1 MQYPYLKRA
10 GRACEGFYS
19 SIHCVSPMAIYAI
32 KRGDES
38 NDRLQSRF
46 KQQAQKSRLVQVLR
60 KRKVHKKKPTKRLQR
75 IRALKR
81 EGYRAENK
89 KNQFYSNR

>member
-1 MQYPYLKRA
+1 MDELAARHTLPYA
-10 GRACEGFYS
+10 SAATMT
-19 SIHCVSPMAIYAI
+19 VYAI
-32 KRGDES
+32 KKGEES

-46 KQQAQKSRLVQVLR
+46 KKQVQEARFIKTLR
-60 KRKVHKKKPTKRLQR
+60 ERKVYRKKLTRRLQR

>member
-1 MQYPYLKRA
+1 MHWRA
-10 GRACEGFYS
+10 D
-19 SIHCVSPMAIYAI
+19 SPNLLVTDMAVYAI
-32 KRGDES
+32 KKGDES

-46 KQQAQKSRLVQVLR
+46 KKQVQEARFVKVLR
-60 KRKVHKKKPTKRLQR
+60 ERKTRKKPLTKRLQR

-81 EGYRAENK
+81 ESYRAENE

>member
-1 MQYPYLKRA
+1 
-10 GRACEGFYS
+10 
-19 SIHCVSPMAIYAI
+19 MAVYAI
-32 KRGDES
+32 KKGEES

-46 KQQAQKSRLVQVLR
+46 KKQVQEARFVKVLR
-60 KRKVHKKKPTKRLQR
+60 ERRTRKKKLTTRLQR

-89 KNQFYSNR
+89 KNQFYSNM